1 MKIKEKGLEKIM
13 KVLLICTLIC
23 GMIFLFFIAFSVG
36 TAIIESH
43 NICNAMNLTGC

>member
-1 MKIKEKGLEKIM
+1 MTIRVLEKIM
-13 KVLLICTLIC
+13 KVLVICTFVC
-23 GMIFLFFIAFSVG
+23 AIAFLLFLSFSIG